1 VTVKRRVALAGLA
14 LGALL
19 GGALAAVAARG
30 PAAGSVAPCP
40 PTGTLVAVR
49 SADHRLRLCRAG
61 RVEGSFRVAL
71 GRGGLDKRREG
82 DERTPVGRYA
92 LGAPR
97 GSERFHKFV
106 PVGYPTEA
114 QRAEG
119 RTGSAIGVH
128 GPDARFSW
136 LGGATAWVD
145 WTNGCI
151 AVGTRREIDTIAE
164 WVTQAG
170 ARTIAID

>member
-1 VTVKRRVALAGLA
+1 MAVKRRVALAVLV
-14 LGALL
+14 LGAML
-19 GGALAAVAARG
+19 GAALVAVAVLR
-30 PAAGSVAPCP
+30 PAAASVAPCP
-40 PTGTLVAVR
+40 PTGTLVTVR

-92 LGAPR
+92 LGTPR
-97 GSERFHKFV
+97 ASARFHRFV

-128 GPDARFSW
+128 GPDARFAW
-136 LGGATAWVD
+136 LGAATAWVD
-145 WTNGCI
+145 WTNGCM
-151 AVGTRREIDTIAE
+151 AVGTRREIDSIAE
-164 WVTQAG
+164 WVTEAG

>member
-1 VTVKRRVALAGLA
+1 VKRRVALAGLV

-19 GGALAAVAARG
+19 GAALAAVAVRG
-30 PAAGSVAPCP
+30 PAAASVPPCP
-40 PTGTLVAVR
+40 PTGTFVAVH
-49 SADHRLRLCRAG
+49 SAGHRLHLCRAG

-97 GSERFHKFV
+97 ASERFHRFV

-114 QRAEG
+114 QRGEG

-128 GPDARFSW
+128 GPDARFRW
-136 LGGATAWVD
+136 LGPATVWVD

-151 AVGTRREIDTIAE
+151 AVGTRGEIDAVAE
-164 WVTQAG
+164 WVARAG
-170 ARTIAID
+170 ARTITID

>member
-1 VTVKRRVALAGLA
+1 MTVLGATVAALAVL
-14 LGALL
+14 
-19 GGALAAVAARG
+19 R
-30 PAAGSVAPCP
+30 PAAASAAPCP
-40 PTGTLVAVR
+40 PTGTLVAVH
-49 SADHRLRLCRAG
+49 SADHRLHLCRAG

-82 DERTPVGRYA
+82 DERTPLGRYT

-97 GSERFHKFV
+97 GSERFHRFV

-128 GPDARFSW
+128 GPDARFAW
-136 LGGATAWVD
+136 LGAATAWVD

-151 AVGTRREIDTIAE
+151 AVGTRREIDTISE
-164 WVTQAG
+164 WVTRAG
-170 ARTIAID
+170 ARAIAID

>member
-1 VTVKRRVALAGLA
+1 MLAALVLGSI
-14 LGALL
+14 LGA
-19 GGALAAVAARG
+19 ALAAVAVRRLAAP
-30 PAAGSVAPCP
+30 PAAPCP
-40 PTGTLVAVR
+40 PSGTVVAVH

-82 DERTPVGRYA
+82 DGRTPVGPYT

-97 GSERFHKFV
+97 MSERFHRFV

-114 QRAEG
+114 QQAEG

-128 GPDARFSW
+128 GPDARFRW

-151 AVGTRREIDTIAE
+151 AVGTRGEIDAIAE
-164 WVTQAG
+164 WVTRAG

>member
-1 VTVKRRVALAGLA
+1 MTVKRRVALAGLL

-19 GGALAAVAARG
+19 GAALAAVVVRRLAAA
-30 PAAGSVAPCP
+30 PAVPCP
-40 PTGTLVAVR
+40 ATGALVAVH
-49 SADHRLRLCRAG
+49 SAGHRLQLCRAG

-97 GSERFHKFV
+97 ASKRFHRFV

-128 GPDARFSW
+128 GPDARFRW
-136 LGGATAWVD
+136 LGPATVWVD

-151 AVGTRREIDTIAE
+151 AVGTRGEIDTVAE
-164 WVTQAG
+164 WVARAG
-170 ARTIAID
+170 ARTITIE

>member
-1 VTVKRRVALAGLA
+1 MKRRRTRAALV
-14 LGALL
+14 LGSIL
-19 GGALAAVAARG
+19 GAAVAAVVVRRLAAA
-30 PAAGSVAPCP
+30 PAVPCP
-40 PTGTLVAVR
+40 PTGTLVAVH
-49 SADHRLRLCRAG
+49 SADHRLQLCRAG

-82 DERTPVGRYA
+82 DSRTPLGRYA
-92 LGAPR
+92 LAAPR
-97 GSERFHKFV
+97 ASERFHRFV

-128 GPDARFSW
+128 GPDDRFRW
-136 LGGATAWVD
+136 LGPATVWAD

-151 AVGTRREIDTIAE
+151 AVATRGEIDAVAE
-164 WVTQAG
+164 WVARAG
-170 ARTIAID
+170 ARTITID

>member
-1 VTVKRRVALAGLA
+1 MKRRVALAGLL

-19 GGALAAVAARG
+19 GAALAAVAVRG
-30 PAAGSVAPCP
+30 LAAPPAAPCP
-40 PTGTLVAVR
+40 PTGTLVAVH
-49 SADHRLRLCRAG
+49 SADHRLQLCRAG

-97 GSERFHKFV
+97 ASERFHRFV
-106 PVGYPTEA
+106 PVGYPTDV
-114 QRAEG
+114 QQAEG

-128 GPDARFSW
+128 GPDARFRW
-136 LGGATAWVD
+136 LGPATVWVD

-151 AVGTRREIDTIAE
+151 AVGTRGEIDAVAD
-164 WVTQAG
+164 WVARAG
-170 ARTIAID
+170 ARTITIE

>member
-1 VTVKRRVALAGLA
+1 MKRRVTLAALV

-19 GGALAAVAARG
+19 GAALAAVAVRG
-30 PAAGSVAPCP
+30 PAAASVPRCP
-40 PTGTLVAVR
+40 PTGTLVAVH
-49 SADHRLRLCRAG
+49 SADHRLQLCRAG

-82 DERTPVGRYA
+82 DSRTPLGRYA

-97 GSERFHKFV
+97 ASERFHRFV
-106 PVGYPTEA
+106 PVAYPTEA

-128 GPDARFSW
+128 GPDARFRW
-136 LGGATAWVD
+136 LGLATVWVD

-151 AVGTRREIDTIAE
+151 AVGTRGEIDAVAE
-164 WVTQAG
+164 WVARAG
-170 ARTIAID
+170 ARTITID